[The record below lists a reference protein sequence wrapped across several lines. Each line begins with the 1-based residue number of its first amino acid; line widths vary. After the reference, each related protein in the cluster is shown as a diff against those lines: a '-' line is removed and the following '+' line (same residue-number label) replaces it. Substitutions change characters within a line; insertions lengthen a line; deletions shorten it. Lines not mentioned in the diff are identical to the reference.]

1 MKVESIPDPSDN
13 DKRHIRVTMEDGG
26 WIALLEWESYATTEE
41 LRRKLRKAGV
51 NL

>member
-1 MKVESIPDPSDN
+1 MKVESMPDPSDETR
-13 DKRHIRVTMEDGG
+13 RHIRVTMEDDG

>member
-1 MKVESIPDPSDN
+1 MKVESIPDPSDE
-13 DKRHIRVTMEDGG
+13 DKHHIRVTMDDKG
-26 WIALLEWESYATTEE
+26 WIALLEWESYATMEE